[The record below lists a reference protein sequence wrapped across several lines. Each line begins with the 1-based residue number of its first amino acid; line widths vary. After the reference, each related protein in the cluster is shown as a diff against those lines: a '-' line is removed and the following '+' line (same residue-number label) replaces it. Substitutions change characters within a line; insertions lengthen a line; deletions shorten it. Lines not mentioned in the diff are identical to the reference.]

1 MTMMHYTTS
10 TNLLYRQSICHSCSA
25 CSYTGRNQDSLFL
38 MCGAQPK
45 KYAPQPVFDCHL
57 YDGRP
62 VYTDTLGI
70 IEFAW
75 FGEPVN
81 SIVVDG
87 NHLNTIDEHFR
98 EDTKAQPLP
107 GLGLV
112 RRSGQIILGRRGDRG
127 QILLVVLR
135 GTSEFLSNIRAGKI
149 QYSKVLSRP

>member
-1 MTMMHYTTS
+1 MHHSTS
-10 TNLLYRQSICHSCSA
+10 TSLLYRQSICHSCRA
-25 CSYTGRNQDSLFL
+25 CSYTGRHQDSLFL

-62 VYTDTLGI
+62 IYSDTLGI

-75 FGEPVN
+75 FGDQLN

-87 NHLNTIDEHFR
+87 SDLNTMVEHVR
-98 EDTKAQPLP
+98 DDAKVQPLP
-107 GLGLV
+107 GLGLLK
-112 RRSGQIILGRRGDRG
+112 RSGQVILGRRGDRG

-135 GTSEFLSNIRAGKI
+135 GTPEFMSNVRTGKMH
-149 QYSKVLSRP
+149 YSRVLSRP